1 MPRFQMLANATDF
14 ESKSIALTWK
24 RPDFGSSA
32 ANCWFLQIGQKE
44 QHGCGSPAA
53 VLNRAGRIRT
63 VDLLTPSQAR

>member
-1 MPRFQMLANATDF
+1 MPHFQMFPDATDF
-14 ESKSIALTWK
+14 ESKSIVPTWK

-32 ANCWFLQIGQKE
+32 ANCPFLQISQEGK
-44 QHGCGSPAA
+44 HGRGNPAA